1 MSDPTRNAICSLYNH
16 FKLYPNSIYTWV
28 NSSPVRK
35 KICQDRHIKASFL
48 QYDICCN
55 LIFTLFQENK
65 KNYQNTYYS
74 GIARLLIDLKKLK
87 TLAILCE
94 IYLDNQ
100 LAHVFIIQK
109 TAESS
114 FYLYQSHP
122 NYYNLFESLEK
133 LDKEPVSFEHLK
145 THLTY
150 LEKNYS
156 QSNSKHLFHFPLR
169 TGQLSLI
176 YKRCRYLPVC
186 KLDLPAPPNQTQN
199 LFIIFIFVITI
210 IAVISYIN
218 DSRFRIRK

>member
-16 FKLYPNSIYTWV
+16 FKLYPDSIYTWI

-35 KICQDRHIKASFL
+35 KICQNRHIKASFL

-55 LIFTLFQENK
+55 LVFTLFQENTV
-65 KNYQNTYYS
+65 NYQNTYYS
-74 GIARLLIDLKKLK
+74 GVAQLLIDLRKLK
-87 TLAILCE
+87 TLAFLCE

-100 LAHVFIIQK
+100 LAHVFVIQK

-122 NYYNLFESLEK
+122 SFYNLFESLEK

-150 LEKNYS
+150 LEKNYT

-169 TGQLSLI
+169 TGQLSLV
-176 YKRCRYLPVC
+176 YKRCRYLPVN
-186 KLDLPAPPNQTQN
+186 KLDLPAPPNQTLN
-199 LFIIFIFVITI
+199 IFIIFILVSTI
-210 IAVISYIN
+210 IAAISYIN
-218 DSRFRIRK
+218 DSSFRIRK